1 MMKNL
6 AICWSKEFKFYF
18 QSKMIYLSV
27 LVYASISATLA
38 LYGADFYNVT
48 TINMLQFFLYQP
60 GVLATIVP
68 VLTMR
73 LWADE
78 YKNNTL
84 EVLLSQPISVA
95 EIVGGKFLA
104 AWSVAGIMILSSV
117 GVWLV
122 VSFMV
127 DLDNKWIAINYL
139 ITFLGAGSLCALAS
153 AVAAFCYNT
162 IAAFLGAMALCMFMV
177 LANFSSWIDE
187 LLPNNVMLGNLAKSF
202 DFKWLFDNL
211 IAGQI
216 SVAGILYFVI
226 VIAAAL
232 WTSLIAV
239 EYKRR

>member
-6 AICWSKEFKFYF
+6 AICWGKEFKFYF
-18 QSKMIYLSV
+18 QSKMIYLAV
-27 LVYASISATLA
+27 LVYASISATLT
-38 LYGADFYNVT
+38 LYGSDFYNVT
-48 TINMLQFFLYQP
+48 TINMSQFFLYQP

-84 EVLLSQPISVA
+84 EVLLSQPISIWSV
-95 EIVGGKFLA
+95 VGGKFLA
-104 AWSVAGIMILSSV
+104 AWSVAVIMILSSV
-117 GVWLV
+117 GIWIV
-122 VSFMV
+122 VSLMV
-127 DLDNKWIAINYL
+127 DLDNGWIAINYL
-139 ITFLGAGSLCALAS
+139 ITFLVAGSLCALVS

-162 IAAFLGAMALCMFMV
+162 FAAFLGAMALCMFVV
-177 LANFSSWIDE
+177 LVDFSSWIDE

-202 DFKWLFDNL
+202 DFKWQFDNL

-216 SVAGILYFVI
+216 GVAGILYFVI